1 MADSRDVHDMEA
13 VSTFC
18 CSIHIAVTKQYLHAS
33 KKKLEEAMLA
43 DPLAVGV

>member
-1 MADSRDVHDMEA
+1 MAGSRDVHDMEA

-18 CSIHIAVTKQYLHAS
+18 CSIHIAVTEQYLHAS